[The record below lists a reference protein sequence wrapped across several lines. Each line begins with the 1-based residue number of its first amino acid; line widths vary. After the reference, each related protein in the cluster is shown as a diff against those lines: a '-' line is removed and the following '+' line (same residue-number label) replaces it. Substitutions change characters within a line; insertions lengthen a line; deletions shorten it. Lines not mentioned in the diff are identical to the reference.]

1 MRMLRPWTKFTRQPH
16 RNPRKDLWMATTQ
29 QKTKLAE
36 RQALALRI
44 RPKQTDDVSPLP
56 KRQEET
62 LTKLAKKAKKR
73 LRTRALF
80 SGPSG
85 TGKTSAVEFLARKLE
100 VTLYRIN
107 IDAVVSKYIG
117 ETEKNLRRLFDE
129 AEDSS
134 AILFFDEADALF
146 GKRSEVK
153 DSHDRYAN
161 LALNFLHD
169 CVKNF
174 QGLIIL
180 ACNRHHALDS
190 TFMPRIQCHLSFRHR
205 TRPLAKRNQ
214 R

>member
-1 MRMLRPWTKFTRQPH
+1 MH
-16 RNPRKDLWMATTQ
+16 
-29 QKTKLAE
+29 
-36 RQALALRI
+36 I
-44 RPKQTDDVSPLP
+44 SPKQTDDISPFP
-56 KRQEET
+56 KRQEEA

-85 TGKTSAVEFLARKLE
+85 TGKILAVEFLARKLE
-100 VTLYRIN
+100 VTLYRL
-107 IDAVVSKYIG
+107 DLGAVISRYIG

-129 AEDSS
+129 ASS

-146 GKRSEVK
+146 GKRGEVK

-161 LALNFLHD
+161 LGLNFLRD

-180 ACNRHHALDS
+180 SCKRHHALD
-190 TFMPRIQCHLSFRHR
+190 
-205 TRPLAKRNQ
+205 
-214 R
+214 

>member
-1 MRMLRPWTKFTRQPH
+1 MKSKPH
-16 RNPRKDLWMATTQ
+16 QDIWMATTQ
-29 QKTKLAE
+29 PKTKLGQ
-36 RQALALRI
+36 RQALALLI
-44 RPKQTDDVSPLP
+44 SPKQTDDISPLP
-56 KRQEET
+56 KRQEEA

-85 TGKTSAVEFLARKLE
+85 TGKILAAEFLARKLE
-100 VTLYRIN
+100 VTLYRIDLGA
-107 IDAVVSKYIG
+107 IVSNYIG

-146 GKRSEVK
+146 GKRTEVK

-161 LALNFLHD
+161 LGLNFLHD

-180 ACNRHHALDS
+180 SCKRHHALD
-190 TFMPRIQCHLSFRHR
+190 TFRPRIQCHLWFRHR
-205 TRPLAKRNQ
+205 TRPLARRNQ
-214 R
+214 RNSE

>member
-1 MRMLRPWTKFTRQPH
+1 LH
-16 RNPRKDLWMATTQ
+16 
-29 QKTKLAE
+29 
-36 RQALALRI
+36 I
-44 RPKQTDDVSPLP
+44 SPKQTDDISPFP
-56 KRQEET
+56 KRQEEA

-85 TGKTSAVEFLARKLE
+85 TGKILAVEFLARKLE
-100 VTLYRIN
+100 VTLYRI
-107 IDAVVSKYIG
+107 DLGAVVSRYIG

-153 DSHDRYAN
+153 NSHDRYAN
-161 LALNFLHD
+161 LGLNFLRD

-180 ACNRHHALDS
+180 SCKRHHALDS
-190 TFMPRIQCHLSFRHR
+190 AFMPRIQCHLSFRHR
-205 TRPLAKRNQ
+205 TRPLAKRYQ